1 MRLTQKPFRVGLG
14 VNFGVAGGMSPLMR
28 SGFAIAGAFFLAG
41 AAIAQV
47 SQQDVAA
54 ANRGVVTEQ
63 GRDAAWHYAQHRLL
77 GGAINA
83 LKPQRPGVVDAY
95 VVVAGLDSDP
105 VFGREA
111 AQTAKVLSRRFD
123 ATGRTIV
130 LAAGN
135 GAGDA
140 TIADGSPANFEVA
153 LGAVAA
159 KMDLREDVLI
169 LYTTS
174 HGAPQVGLAYR
185 DGDHGFG
192 WIGPKRLADL
202 LNGAGISRRLVMLSA
217 CFSGEMLPYLVNDS
231 SIVVTAAD
239 RDRTSFGCAPGN
251 DWTFF
256 GDALINTALRVPQP
270 FDAAIAHAF
279 DLIRHWEVS
288 RHLEPSRPQFYTGSA
303 ATLWLQ
309 ALEKRM
315 PADTTPKVGRP
326 AVGG

>member
-1 MRLTQKPFRVGLG
+1 MRYWLALVGVL
-14 VNFGVAGGMSPLMR
+14 
-28 SGFAIAGAFFLAG
+28 FLAG
-41 AAIAQV
+41 AAAAQV
-47 SQQDVAA
+47 SPQEVAA
-54 ANRGVVTEQ
+54 ANRGIVTEQ

-111 AQTAKVLSRRFD
+111 AQTAKVLARRFD
-123 ATGRTIV
+123 AVGRTII

-140 TIADGSPANFEVA
+140 TIPDGSPANLEIA
-153 LGAVAA
+153 LGAIAA
-159 KMDLREDVLI
+159 KMDLKEDVLI

-174 HGAPQVGLAYR
+174 HGAPEVGLAYR

-192 WIGPKRLADL
+192 WIGPRRLADL

-231 SIVVTAAD
+231 SVIVTAAD
-239 RDRTSFGCAPGN
+239 RDQTSFGCASGN

-256 GDALINTALRVPQP
+256 GDALINTALRTPQP
-270 FDAAIAHAF
+270 FDTAIGQAF
-279 DLIRHWEVS
+279 DLIRHWETS
-288 RHLEPSRPQFYTGSA
+288 KRLQPSRPQFYTGSA
-303 ATLWLQ
+303 ANLWLQ

-315 PADTTPKVGRP
+315 PTDATPKVGRP
-326 AVGG
+326 AISGN

>member
-1 MRLTQKPFRVGLG
+1 MRYWLALVGALF
-14 VNFGVAGGMSPLMR
+14 VTS
-28 SGFAIAGAFFLAG
+28 
-41 AAIAQV
+41 AASAQV
-47 SQQDVAA
+47 SPQEIAA
-54 ANRGVVTEQ
+54 ANRGIVTEQ

-77 GGAINA
+77 AGAINA

-111 AQTAKVLSRRFD
+111 AQTAKVLARRFD
-123 ATGRTIV
+123 AVGRTIV

-140 TIADGSPANFEVA
+140 TIPDGSPANLEVA
-153 LGAVAA
+153 LGAIAA
-159 KMDLREDVLI
+159 KMDLKEEVLI

-174 HGAPQVGLAYR
+174 HGAPEVGLAYR
-185 DGDHGFG
+185 DGDHGYG
-192 WIGPKRLADL
+192 WIGPRRLADL

-231 SIVVTAAD
+231 SVVVTAAD
-239 RDRTSFGCAPGN
+239 RDQTSFGCAPGN

-256 GDALINTALRVPQP
+256 GDALINTALRTPQP
-270 FDAAIAHAF
+270 FDIAIAQAF
-279 DLIRHWEVS
+279 DLIRHWEIS
-288 RHLEPSRPQFYTGSA
+288 KRLQPSRPQFYTGSA
-303 ATLWLQ
+303 AYLWLQ

-315 PADTTPKVGRP
+315 PADATAKVGRP
-326 AVGG
+326 AIGGR